1 MVPAHT
7 GLRKRLIVFPLLGAG
22 IGIAFATWAL
32 VAGGLALA
40 MRTPIHL
47 PLPLLLAYPVSGLL
61 SGVIV
66 ALAFPL
72 VRWLGGALVVGVLA
86 MFPLY
91 FFVSLAIDPLSL
103 IDIEVAGA
111 AAVFVGGIVGVRAWM
126 EEHRRAN
133 RLAHV
138 WLFAVASSV
147 VAWSIGQHWAGQ
159 WPAYLAIFLFLIP
172 VSLAVLVSMDKR
184 LRREPV
190 NQDRAA

>member
-1 MVPAHT
+1 MRWRASRPQLKRDPLGSAMVPAHT

-111 AAVFVGGIVGVRAWM
+111 AAVFVGDRKST
-126 EEHRRAN
+126 
-133 RLAHV
+133 RLNSSHPSISY
-138 WLFAVASSV
+138 AVFC
-147 VAWSIGQHWAGQ
+147 
-159 WPAYLAIFLFLIP
+159 L
-172 VSLAVLVSMDKR
+172 KKKK
-184 LRREPV
+184 
-190 NQDRAA
+190 